1 MTEYFHAGK
10 HAYTNQAF
18 AEGLAQAV
26 MNDDAAAIL
35 HYAKEEKQNVETRDA
50 NGLTLL
56 QIAAMTGR
64 IASVVALIKAGAD
77 VESRGGPAGYTALHF
92 AVYGNHLYTA
102 NAIMNM
108 GGAPD
113 VKDTMGN
120 TPLHLA
126 SYMGYKDLCFSL
138 VRHGADN
145 TAKDFN
151 GQTPRQIVRAR
162 IEDLVDWT
170 DKAEFQ
176 PVLAFFAKLEERSGK
191 LSSQFITAAVG
202 KAAQN
207 TFDLATVP
215 TRAPRTSNT
224 QH

>member
-26 MNDDAAAIL
+26 MNDDGAEIL
-35 HYAKEEKQNVETRDA
+35 RFASEGQNVETRDA

-64 IASVVALIKAGAD
+64 IGSVVALIKAGAD
-77 VESRGGPAGYTALHF
+77 PESHGGPAGYTALHF
-92 AVYGNHLYTA
+92 AVYGNHLQTA

-108 GGAPD
+108 TGKVD
-113 VKDTMGN
+113 LKDTMGN

-126 SYMGYKDLCFSL
+126 SYMGFKDICFSL
-138 VRHGADN
+138 VRHGANHQAED
-145 TAKDFN
+145 AG
-151 GQTPRQIVRAR
+151 GQTPRQIVRGR
-162 IEDLVDWT
+162 IEDLLDWT

-176 PVLAFFAKLEERSGK
+176 PVLAFFLKLEERKGA
-191 LSSQFITAAVG
+191 LSHQFITAAVG
-202 KAAQN
+202 KAVES
-207 TFDLATVP
+207 TIDLATVP
-215 TRAPRTSNT
+215 TRAPRTSHM